1 VDIYPIRWLTW
12 LAAAFCVGLGAA
24 VVVLLLVAHLSV
36 YQRILFLL
44 TAAVIPFTAR
54 ELHRE
59 LRHPK
64 PAVRLDHG
72 GVEGAFGRIAWRN
85 VERISVGTRWDWAGF
100 FQPKLILHLHHRVRP
115 APSTRRLWASDWIYG
130 AGRVRGD
137 EVQLQLW
144 ARQKRVKNDLTRF
157 YKGTIE

>member
-1 VDIYPIRWLTW
+1 VRLG
-12 LAAAFCVGLGAA
+12 VSLGA
-24 VVVLLLVAHLSV
+24 
-36 YQRILFLL
+36 
-44 TAAVIPFTAR
+44 
-54 ELHRE
+54 
-59 LRHPK
+59 
-64 PAVRLDHG
+64 
-72 GVEGAFGRIAWRN
+72 N
-85 VERISVGTRWDWAGF
+85 VERISVGTRWDSAGF